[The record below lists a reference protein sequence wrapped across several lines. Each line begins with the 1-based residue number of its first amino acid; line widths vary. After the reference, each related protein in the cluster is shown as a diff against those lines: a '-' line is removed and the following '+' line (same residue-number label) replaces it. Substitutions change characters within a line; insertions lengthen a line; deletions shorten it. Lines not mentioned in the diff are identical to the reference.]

1 MKKILFSV
9 CMLSLVACTNTVE
22 QVEGEIELQSSP
34 IEKLEVEVIDELSDE
49 LDDNTAMNRAF
60 YNFKEI
66 IATGDCEKLL
76 EITVSPVK
84 GGCIAA
90 ILNPESPFDAEV
102 SADMLRENCQI
113 LSDFEKELLKIQT
126 FTESEVV
133 QENGDCVYKAKID
146 IEEGKSFTW
155 SVGCSELLNDA
166 EFGEYL
172 NIFKFEKAGETYKL
186 TEIKCAG

>member
-1 MKKILFSV
+1 
-9 CMLSLVACTNTVE
+9 MLSMMACTNSTE
-22 QVEGEIELQSSP
+22 ESITDIDLESNP
-34 IEKLEVEVIDELSDE
+34 IEKLEVEPIEELSKE

-66 IATGDCEKLL
+66 IASGDCEELL
-76 EITVSPVK
+76 EMTVSPLK
-84 GGCIAA
+84 GDCVAA

-133 QENGDCVYKAKID
+133 QEKGDCVYKAQIS

-155 SVGCSELLNDA
+155 SIGCSELINDA
-166 EFGEYL
+166 EFGEYS
-172 NIFKFEKAGETYKL
+172 NMFKFEKVGENYKL